1 VPASTP
7 IDPAAI
13 DQAAALLAADPASAA
28 ARAGALLQAAPGDPR
43 LVLILASAQR
53 RLGRHGEARGLLEPL
68 AQAWPRAALTQY
80 EYGMVLVALGER
92 SAGGEALRRAVE
104 ANRDLAEA
112 WRALGD
118 LLFEDGDA
126 AGAAAAYA
134 EHGRAAVRDP
144 RLKPA
149 AEALFNGRLDQAE
162 GMLRALL
169 TAEPNDAL
177 ALQMLAEAL
186 MRQGGHGQAEVLL
199 AHALQLDP
207 DFDGARFSYASAL
220 FHQQKAEAAL
230 PQLERLLRSDPD
242 NAAYRNLLAG
252 TLCLVGEYGPADQ
265 LYQDLLAQFPG
276 QAPIWLN
283 YGHALRTVGR
293 GPEAMAAYQRCI
305 ALDPGLG
312 DAYWSLANLKVA
324 SFTAAEVEAMRNQ
337 LQQPQLSPENRL
349 HLHYALGKALE
360 DQGDY
365 AQSFA
370 NYAAG
375 AALRKAAVP
384 YDPEAVSAHVRR
396 SKALYTEAFFAA
408 RQGAG
413 SPAPDPIFIL
423 GLPRSG
429 STLAEQILASHS
441 QVEGTM
447 ELPDLG
453 FLAQGLGWPD
463 EAYPGRLAQL
473 STEQLTALGERYL
486 QTTRIHRKQGR
497 PLFID
502 KMPNNF
508 LHLGLIALMLPGAKI
523 IDARRH
529 PLGTGFSAFKQ
540 HFAQGQAFSYDLT
553 DLGRYYADY
562 CELMAHI
569 DAVLPGRVH
578 RVIYED
584 MVADTEGEVRR
595 LLGHC
600 GLPFE
605 AGCLD
610 FHRNTRAVRTV
621 SSEQVRRPIF
631 REGLEQWR
639 HYEPWL
645 GPLKA
650 ALGPWLEGWR
660 G

>member
-1 VPASTP
+1 MPAPASF
-7 IDPAAI
+7 DPAAI
-13 DQAAALLAADPASAA
+13 DHAAVLLATDPALAAGQAAAM
-28 ARAGALLQAAPGDPR
+28 LQRAPGDPR
-43 LVLILASAQR
+43 LILILASARR
-53 RLGRHGEARGLLEPL
+53 RLGDHDGALALLEPL
-68 AQAWPRAALTQY
+68 ARAYPRAALTQY
-80 EYGMVLVALGER
+80 EHGAVLAAIGRAAEARAALEQAVA
-92 SAGGEALRRAVE
+92 

-118 LLFEDGDA
+118 LKFAAGDA
-126 AGAAAAYA
+126 SGAALAYA
-134 EHGRAAVRDP
+134 EHSRAAVRDP

-149 AEALFNGRLDQAE
+149 AEALFAGRLQEAE
-162 GMLRALL
+162 GMLRPLL
-169 TAEPNDAL
+169 TADPNDAP
-177 ALQMLAEAL
+177 ALQMLAEVL
-186 MRQGGHGQAEVLL
+186 MRQGGHAQAEVLL
-199 AHALQLDP
+199 AHALDVDP
-207 DFDGARFSYASAL
+207 GFDGARFSYASAL

-230 PQLERLLRSDPD
+230 PELERLLLHEPD

-252 TLCLVGEYGPADQ
+252 TLCLVGEYGRADQ
-265 LYQDLLAQFPG
+265 LYEGLLAEFPG

-293 GPEAMAAYQRCI
+293 GAEAMAAYKRCI
-305 ALDPGLG
+305 ALEPGLG

-324 SFTAAEVEAMRNQ
+324 SFSAADVQAMRGQLERADLAAE
-337 LQQPQLSPENRL
+337 NRM

-360 DQGDY
+360 DQGGF
-365 AQSFA
+365 AESFA

-384 YDPEAVSAHVRR
+384 YDPEPVSAHVRR
-396 SKALYTEAFFAA
+396 CKALYTEAFFAA
-408 RQGAG
+408 REGAG

-429 STLAEQILASHS
+429 STLVEQILASHS

-463 EAYPGRLAQL
+463 EVYPGRVAEL
-473 STEQLTALGERYL
+473 SPEQLTLLGERYIE
-486 QTTRIHRKQGR
+486 TTRIHRKQGR

-508 LHLGLIALMLPGAKI
+508 LHVGLIPLILPNARI
-523 IDARRH
+523 VDARRH

-540 HFAQGQAFSYDLT
+540 HFAQGQAFSYDLS

-562 CELMAHI
+562 CELMAHV

-578 RVIYED
+578 RVIYEGLVD
-584 MVADTEGEVRR
+584 DTESEVRH
-595 LLGHC
+595 LLDYC
-600 GLPFE
+600 GLDFE
-605 AGCLD
+605 PGCLD

-631 REGLEQWR
+631 REGLEHWR
-639 HYEPWL
+639 RYEPWL

>member
-1 VPASTP
+1 MPAP
-7 IDPAAI
+7 APFDPAAI
-13 DQAAALLAADPASAA
+13 DQAAALLATDPALAA
-28 ARAGALLQAAPGDPR
+28 GRAAALLQGTPGDPR
-43 LVLILASAQR
+43 LILILASARR
-53 RLGRHGEARGLLEPL
+53 RLGQHQAARVLIEPL
-68 AQAWPRAALTQY
+68 ARAWPRAALTQY
-80 EYGMVLVALGER
+80 EHGVVLKALGER
-92 SAGGEALRRAVE
+92 AAGEQALRRAVE

-126 AGAAAAYA
+126 AGAAQAYA
-134 EHGRAAVRDP
+134 EHSRAAVRDP

-149 AEALFNGRLDQAE
+149 AEAVFAGRLEAAE
-162 GMLRALL
+162 AMLRTLL
-169 TAEPNDAL
+169 AAEPNDAP

-199 AHALQLDP
+199 AHALEVDP
-207 DFDGARFSYASAL
+207 GFDGARFSYASAL
-220 FHQQKAEAAL
+220 FHQQKAEQAL
-230 PQLERLLRSDPD
+230 PELEHLLLREPD
-242 NAAYRNLLAG
+242 NPAYRNLLAG
-252 TLCLVGEYGPADQ
+252 TLCLVGEYGRADE
-265 LYQDLLAQFPG
+265 LYEGLLAQFPG

-293 GPEAMAAYQRCI
+293 SAEAMAAYKRCI
-305 ALDPGLG
+305 ALEPGLG

-324 SFTAAEVEAMRNQ
+324 SFSAAEIEAMHGQ
-337 LQQPQLSPENRL
+337 LQRSDLSPENRM
-349 HLHYALGKALE
+349 HLHYALGKAQE
-360 DQGDY
+360 DQADY
-365 AQSFA
+365 AESFA

-384 YDPEAVSAHVRR
+384 YDAEPISAHLRR

-408 RQGAG
+408 REGSG

-429 STLAEQILASHS
+429 STLVEQILASHS

-453 FLAQGLGWPD
+453 FLAQGLGWPED
-463 EAYPGRLAQL
+463 IYPGRVGEL
-473 STEQLTALGERYL
+473 SPDQLTALGERYIE
-486 QTTRIHRKQGR
+486 TTRIHRKQGR

-502 KMPNNF
+502 KMPNNV
-508 LHLGLIALMLPGAKI
+508 LHVGLIPLILPIAKV

-529 PLGTGFSAFKQ
+529 PLGAGFSAFKQ

-562 CELMAHI
+562 AELMAHI

-595 LLGHC
+595 LLDHC
-600 GLPFE
+600 GLDFE
-605 AGCLD
+605 PGCLD

-639 HYEPWL
+639 NYEPWL